1 MLKFGERCLTLKKQ
15 TRMGLSLLVVFLL
28 VLTTFT
34 GFIPSTG
41 VNAQENVQAS
51 GQIIDIQGHWAQAQI
66 ADWVEKGLA
75 RGYNDGTFKPDKS
88 ITRAEF
94 ITLVNKAF
102 GFTKK
107 SQINFK
113 DVSTADWYSEEIAKA
128 AAEGYI
134 TGYEDGT
141 IKPGNEITRQEVAVI
156 LSKIMKLKTDE
167 TKATDKFK
175 DASRIP
181 AWSKP
186 YIDTIV
192 RNGYIGGYPDGT
204 IQPSRS
210 ISRAESIIMLD
221 RAIGTLYNAAGTYGP
236 SDGENSISGNVT
248 INTTGV
254 TLQNTVIEGNLY
266 LTAGIGDG
274 DVYLNN
280 VVVKGKT
287 IVAGGGENSIHFT
300 NFTGG
305 EIIVIKVGGQVRIVA
320 AGDTRIDQV
329 QFESGGTVEGQGI
342 SEVYVLKPGEEVILN
357 GDFEKVVLE
366 ANAEV
371 KVTDKTTIEK
381 LEIADTAKQAK
392 VDIAENCTVKT
403 LTLNAPARI
412 TGKGKIEKAQINAD
426 GAVIEQK
433 PEKVEVAEGVK
444 ANVGGKEVSGG
455 TTTSSGGS
463 GGGGSSGGGGG
474 STQPSKAAINSITV
488 TNGTITVAF
497 SKTVT
502 GLTLNDFNITAKL
515 DEQTYIL
522 KNLTYND
529 STKTFTFTP
538 IPQTNKLQTLA
549 ITVAAASSS
558 TKITGSD
565 SDTVT
570 IEALPEEKGS
580 IEGTVTSAVYGEG
593 PIEGATIT
601 ILNTDFSV
609 TTDVY
614 GKYSI
619 SNIPVG
625 TYSIKAAKAGY
636 QAQTKEVQVENGK
649 TTTVDFELEK
659 EEAGD
664 TTPPIFVETYP
675 KIENVAQTSF
685 DLVVEINETA
695 ILYYAVLPEGGEA
708 PTAEQVK
715 NIIDFIDSG
724 HFVYVDGKYSWLQ
737 PNESCRITISS
748 QNFEPGKTYYVYVVA
763 EDAAQNLQ
771 AEPVK
776 LTVTLAE
783 AEPQN
788 STINPNTAVFDKN
801 TSSADYKDIAVTMT
815 LNGNTLIAIKNGETE
830 LTANTDYTVE
840 DNVVTFKK
848 EYLAAQAVGNITLT
862 FEFSAGNPATLIVTV
877 SDSAPLEAAFEA
889 VNSFGIHDGKVYA
902 GYELQ
907 DKDGKQIALVASNIE
922 NMTVKNPDESTDTL
936 TVGDD
941 SDPYLWFNVEK
952 TAGTYEYTVTTKD
965 GKVYTAKLAWNG
977 TTAATFNA
985 TNRQGE
991 HNGVTYKEYELL
1003 KDSTRISLAEGAV
1016 KLIASKDGQNWTELT
1031 PNTDET
1037 LWFNIAHESGTY
1049 EFLVVTSGNV
1059 IYKATLAWTAPVVPE
1074 AASFVPAN
1082 SFGIHDG
1089 KVYAGYELQDEAGNQ
1104 IALVASNIES
1114 ITVKNPDG
1122 STATLTVV
1130 DDSDPYLWFN
1140 VEKTAGDYVYTVVT
1154 KGGKTYE
1161 ATLTWAAPKT
1171 ATWEAT
1177 NREGDHN
1184 GETYVEYKLLDDEYQ
1199 VSLKEGEVKL
1209 IASKDSE
1216 GKWVALEPNTD
1227 ETLWFN
1233 KAHETGNY
1241 EFIVVTNANT
1251 IYKATLAWT

>member
-156 LSKIMKLKTDE
+156 LSKVMKLKTDE

-181 AWSKP
+181 GWSKP

-236 SDGENSISGNVT
+236 SDGENTISGNVT

-305 EIIVIKVGGQVRIVA
+305 EIVVIKVGGKVRMVA
-320 AGDTRIDQV
+320 AGDTQIDQV
-329 QFESGGTVEGQGI
+329 EFESGGTIEGQGI

-357 GDFEKVVLE
+357 GDFEKVVLK

-412 TGKGKIEKAQINAD
+412 TGKGKIEKAEINAD

-463 GGGGSSGGGGG
+463 SGSGGGG

-502 GLTLNDFNITAKL
+502 GLTLNDFNITAEL
-515 DEQTYIL
+515 DERTYTL
-522 KNLTYND
+522 QNLTYND
-529 STKTFTFTP
+529 SSKTFTFTP
-538 IPQTNKLQTLA
+538 IPQTNKQQTLEIA
-549 ITVAAASSS
+549 VAAASSS
-558 TKITGSD
+558 TKITGSA

-580 IEGTVTSAVYGEG
+580 IEGTVTSAVYGER

-685 DLVVEINETA
+685 VLVVETNEEAT
-695 ILYYAVLPEGGEA
+695 LYWAVLPESEEA

-715 NIIDFIDSG
+715 NIINFIDSG

-776 LTVTLAE
+776 LTVTLTE
-783 AEPQN
+783 AEPQD
-788 STINPNTAVFDKN
+788 STIEPTTAVFDKN

-815 LNGNTLIAIKNGETE
+815 LNGNTLIAIKNGEAV
-830 LTANTDYTVE
+830 LVQDTDYMVE
-840 DNVVTFKK
+840 GNLVTIKK
-848 EYLAAQAVGNITLT
+848 EYLTTQAVGNITLT

-889 VNSFGIHDGKVYA
+889 TGNIGAQEGKIYEEYRLKADGKVIDLST
-902 GYELQ
+902 G
-907 DKDGKQIALVASNIE
+907 NIKSIKVVE
-922 NMTVKNPDESTDTL
+922 PDATE
-936 TVGDD
+936 
-941 SDPYLWFNVEK
+941 
-952 TAGTYEYTVTTKD
+952 
-965 GKVYTAKLAWNG
+965 AK
-977 TTAATFNA
+977 
-985 TNRQGE
+985 
-991 HNGVTYKEYELL
+991 
-1003 KDSTRISLAEGAV
+1003 
-1016 KLIASKDGQNWTELT
+1016 ELT
-1031 PNTDET
+1031 PNTDST
-1037 LWFNIAHESGTY
+1037 LWFNVQKLSGDYKYTVVDNNDITY
-1049 EFLVVTSGNV
+1049 T
-1059 IYKATLAWTAPVVPE
+1059 ATLTWTAPTKVTAEATGNAGDYEGNYYVEYKLGDLDLSSFDKMYQIKPDGTVIELTANTDQNLWFKTTGQIPGTHTFLVKKDGAWYVAEIEWTAATE
-1074 AASFVPAN
+1074 AAFEAVN

-1177 NREGDHN
+1177 NREGVHD
-1184 GETYVEYKLLDDEYQ
+1184 GITYVEYKLMDGENQ